1 MSLQDSF
8 TLGRCFGKQKSTS
21 ALKDFE
27 QARIPQTSQEVNS
40 PTAQLQWPCIKH
52 ADVAA
57 VNLNMCCVACGVYEL
72 QGLVLQVLFSRY
84 VGELRQG
91 RWIDPA
97 SFDWPAKPD
106 STKALLLNA
115 KRSEPD
121 YRASALAEL
130 KHHTNNLT
138 ANGHSIS
145 VQ

>member
-1 MSLQDSF
+1 M
-8 TLGRCFGKQKSTS
+8 

-27 QARIPQTSQEVNS
+27 RARIAQTSQEVKSYS
-40 PTAQLQWPCIKH
+40 PAPVALCH
-52 ADVAA
+52 ACRIYYHTS
-57 VNLNMCCVACGVYEL
+57 NTCGVLGVYIL
-72 QGLVLQVLFSRY
+72 QQWVLQVLFSRY

-97 SFDWPAKPD
+97 SFDWPGKPD

-130 KHHTNNLT
+130 KHHTNNLA

>member
-27 QARIPQTSQEVNS
+27 KARIPQTSQEVKSYS
-40 PTAQLQWPCIKH
+40 PALVALCH
-52 ADVAA
+52 ACRCYYRKPTTCGVH
-57 VNLNMCCVACGVYEL
+57 GVYEL
-72 QGLVLQVLFSRY
+72 QALVLQVLFSRY

-115 KRSEPD
+115 KRSELD

-138 ANGHSIS
+138 ANGHTIS